1 MDLGNCISVG
11 PLSSCFSCLYQIWR
25 ALRLI
30 VDTGMH
36 HQKMKRDDAI
46 KMFAD
51 YAWDESDFTKKEV
64 RRLLCNI
71 RE

>member
-1 MDLGNCISVG
+1 MGQ
-11 PLSSCFSCLYQIWR
+11 LSSSCLFVSFPCLCQIWR

-36 HQKMKRDDAI
+36 HQKMTRDDAI

-64 RRLLCNI
+64 RSLLCDI
-71 RE
+71 KDF